1 MRCETCGRHKSPLE
15 DEALTTLLQ
24 DSFPTRWAR
33 RHEVL
38 HRGVPSVC
46 IKAAKL
52 WEHVFSAPCNVKQA
66 AKVGY
71 SLDVLGFE
79 RTYKQGILYF
89 ILPLTEL
96 T

>member
-15 DEALTTLLQ
+15 DEALTRLLRE
-24 DSFPTRWAR
+24 SFPTRWAK
-33 RHEVL
+33 RHPYL
-38 HRGVPSVC
+38 HRGEESVM
-46 IKAAKL
+46 IKAAEL
-52 WEHVFSAPCNVKQA
+52 WEHVFSEPCNVKQA

-71 SLDVLGFE
+71 SLDVLGWE

-96 T
+96 N